1 MEMVGCSEQ
10 CPFKSGGT
18 TDVDTEFEGPKDHA
32 QVGVDSSSTEASNV
46 ELVNPIDQL
55 DVEPETEA
63 TFVVETP
70 VSLVVDLGTGVK
82 PVSAVQKSAMC
93 VYTCRSRGSCTVR
106 IQVSCFGLLF
116 STVQQH

>member
-1 MEMVGCSEQ
+1 M
-10 CPFKSGGT
+10 
-18 TDVDTEFEGPKDHA
+18 
-32 QVGVDSSSTEASNV
+32 GVDSSSTEASNV

-82 PVSAVQKSAMC
+82 PVSAVQK
-93 VYTCRSRGSCTVR
+93 VR
-106 IQVSCFGLLF
+106 CASTRVDHAEAAQLGFRLVALDYCFQP
-116 STVQQH
+116 SNNTE